1 MITSPEKGYPTPSYS
16 NRLLSD
22 LAFPVPVSIYNSR
35 AITGQKSVSTFYN
48 KASSSNSVNVAINM
62 VESFLLQTTRDEN
75 SFTVNNQSD
84 VLDTMDEVNNT
95 MSLLL
100 AEIAAISQLVGGIGI
115 MNIMLVSVTERT
127 REIGIRKAVGAK
139 KQHIMLPFCA
149 VVFLSRDRRLS
160 RRLD

>member
-1 MITSPEKGYPTPSYS
+1 
-16 NRLLSD
+16 
-22 LAFPVPVSIYNSR
+22 
-35 AITGQKSVSTFYN
+35 
-48 KASSSNSVNVAINM
+48 M

-160 RRLD
+160 RRLE

>member
-1 MITSPEKGYPTPSYS
+1 M
-16 NRLLSD
+16 
-22 LAFPVPVSIYNSR
+22 
-35 AITGQKSVSTFYN
+35 
-48 KASSSNSVNVAINM
+48 
-62 VESFLLQTTRDEN
+62 QTTRDEN

-100 AEIAAISQLVGGIGI
+100 AEIAAISQLAGGIGI

-139 KQHIMLPFCA
+139 KA
-149 VVFLSRDRRLS
+149 AYYAAFLCCRFSKS
-160 RRLD
+160 